1 MRKRNT
7 MKRKQKR
14 GTAMADSGSGTNNIG
29 KNGRR
34 LLCLL
39 LFIPCFFTLVKS
51 LDNDIW
57 FLLNHGRYVLA
68 NGIPHIEP
76 FTIHEGFKFV
86 MQQWLSAVM
95 FWLAYTTLGDIGVKL
110 IVLVCYILLVFI
122 IYKICLMISDDN
134 FLVSFFA
141 TFLVSVVFV
150 FFMVTR
156 PYVFSSLIFA
166 GEFFLLESY
175 RKKGKRG
182 YLLFLPLLSALL
194 INLHAA
200 MWPMMFI
207 FIAPYAVE
215 SFRMKIGRFTNPGAE
230 KTWLFLSIAISVAA
244 GFLNPYGLDAM
255 LYLTKSYGYEQIGV
269 TVSEMRP
276 VNINTPFGKIVLLCL
291 LIVPLVYVLYKKGKL
306 NLRYILLA
314 LGTGYMV
321 MSSYRNLFMFALC
334 AYFPLSAYLKDW
346 QPCIKTEF
354 DSKKT
359 LRIRALLIIL
369 IVALVPLAF
378 YGGYEAE
385 QPRTEKYI
393 LLNKAIDQIL
403 EDTPAEKVVLYTGYN
418 SGGMAE
424 FRGLRT
430 YMDARAEVFVKKNN
444 GKADISEEYTN
455 MQLGLVHYKMVLN
468 QYDFT
473 HFIVDKKDF
482 LHVYLPQDGDYKLYY
497 ANEQYSVYVMNT
509 QTDEVQG
516 E

>member
-1 MRKRNT
+1 
-7 MKRKQKR
+7 
-14 GTAMADSGSGTNNIG
+14 MADSSSVTNNIG

-95 FWLAYTTLGDIGVKL
+95 FWLAYTALGDIGVKL
-110 IVLVCYILLVFI
+110 IVLLCYILLVFI
-122 IYKICLMISDDN
+122 TYKVCLMISDDN

-156 PYVFSSLIFA
+156 PYAFSSLIFA

-175 RKKGKRG
+175 IKKGKRR
-182 YLLFLPLLSALL
+182 YLFFLPILSVLL

-207 FIAPYAVE
+207 FIAPYVVE
-215 SFRMKIGRFTNPGAE
+215 SFRIKIGRFINPGAQ
-230 KTWLFLSIAISVAA
+230 KHWLFLAATLSVVV

-255 LYLTKSYGYEQIGV
+255 LYLTKSYGYQQIGA
-269 TVSEMRP
+269 TVSEMKP
-276 VNINTPFGKIVLLCL
+276 VNINSPFGKIVLLCL
-291 LIVPLVYVLYKKGKL
+291 LIVPLVYGLYKKGKL

-334 AYFPLSAYLKDW
+334 AYFPLAAYLKDW
-346 QPCIKTEF
+346 QPRIKNET

-359 LRIRALLIIL
+359 LRIRALLIVL
-369 IVALVPLAF
+369 IAALIPLAF

-385 QPRTEKYI
+385 KPRTEKYI

-403 EDTPAEKVVLYTGYN
+403 EDTPAEQVTLYTGYN

-455 MQLGLVHYKMVLN
+455 MQLGLSYYKTVLN
-468 QYDFT
+468 RYEFS
-473 HFIVDKKDF
+473 HLLVDEKDF
-482 LHVYLPQDGDYKLYY
+482 LNTYLPHDSDYKLYY
-497 ANEQYSVYVMNT
+497 ANEQYSVYVNNI

-516 E
+516 G